1 MWRRVIPTIFIALLA
16 TACMS
21 PSRHESAR
29 ESKVADSAVTLR
41 VESRLKADPV
51 TQGSTIAVETMEGVV
66 NLSGFVDTLKERNRA
81 LEVVRSVEGVRRVK
95 DSLTVKEPADG

>member
-16 TACMS
+16 TACTS

-29 ESKVADSAVTLR
+29 ESNADSAVTFR